1 MAPQQASSNS
11 LSGHPVLKCQSSPR
25 VARLPVIDAQLT
37 RTRRER
43 TAKTTYLIPPVSE
56 VQVHI
61 GIQIRAN
68 TCHDMSDLLLESTD
82 DTGFVCTS
90 YVLAGGDIA
99 VSLCLLGRCCK
110 DYLSVWLSALHMIA
124 CPGQVSPRKF
134 SRTSI
139 SKLSHLAMV
148 PRNTWDELL
157 LLGVLLSLSM
167 IEGIRLKVI
176 SLEVKAVGILS
187 SIGSDE
193 GKNWVT
199 VGLWIGSTVREYVG
213 NTSLRRLKL

>member
-1 MAPQQASSNS
+1 MT
-11 LSGHPVLKCQSSPR
+11 
-25 VARLPVIDAQLT
+25 RLPVIDAQLT
-37 RTRRER
+37 RTWRER

-68 TCHDMSDLLLESTD
+68 TCHDMSDLLLETTD
-82 DTGFVCTS
+82 DTGFVRTS
-90 YVLAGGDIA
+90 YVLAGGNIA
-99 VSLCLLGRCCK
+99 VSLCLLGRCCY

-124 CPGQVSPRKF
+124 CPGQVSARKL

-157 LLGVLLSLSM
+157 LLGVLLSFSM
-167 IEGIRLKVI
+167 IEGIRLKVT

-199 VGLWIGSTVREYVG
+199 IGLWIGSTICESV
-213 NTSLRRLKL
+213 